1 MTPVELARAHALTAT
16 ARAHQHAEH
25 EFLETLQTTAPI
37 GIGFVDRDCRVVRV
51 NDRLAAM
58 TGQTP
63 DEQIGRSLAEVVPD
77 LWDQIEPIYRRVL
90 DEGEPSL
97 NLEVN
102 GPPPHAGG
110 RPTYALVSYYPVR
123 AGEEVI
129 GIGVI
134 VVDIT
139 DRKESEQAYIALTQA
154 AVGAIAAAVEA
165 RDPYTAGH
173 QRKVSELAA
182 SIASELGLDEHEIEG
197 IRLAASI
204 HDIGKISIPSEIL
217 SKPSSLTATEMSLVR
232 EHSRIGAEIVQGID
246 FPWPIAGMI
255 RQHHER
261 MDGSGYPDGLSGDEI
276 LVGARV
282 IAVADIVDA
291 MASHRPYRPSR
302 GLQDALHQIALE
314 RGTTLDADV
323 VDACVRLFG
332 DGRVDLDE
340 QWTP

>member
-1 MTPVELARAHALTAT
+1 MRPGAPPNAD
-16 ARAHQHAEH
+16 H

-37 GIGFVDRDCRVVRV
+37 GIGFIDRDYRVVRV

-58 TGQTP
+58 LGQTP
-63 DEQIGRSLAEVVPD
+63 EDQIGRSMAELIPD
-77 LWDQIEPIYRRVL
+77 LWDRVEPIYRRVL
-90 DEGEPSL
+90 EQGEPIL
-97 NLEVN
+97 NLEVTVPPLHPG
-102 GPPPHAGG
+102 GPPRYG
-110 RPTYALVSYYPVR
+110 LVSNYPVW
-123 AGEEVI
+123 AGDEVI
-129 GIGVI
+129 GAGVI

-139 DRKESEQAYIALTQA
+139 ERKANEQAYVALTQA

-182 SIASELGLDEHEIEG
+182 AIAGEMGLDDHEIEG

-217 SKPSSLTATEMSLVR
+217 SKPSRLTPTEQSLVR
-232 EHSRIGAEIVQGID
+232 EHAGVGSDIVHGID

-261 MDGSGYPDGLSGDEI
+261 MDGSGYPDGLTSDEI

-282 IAVADIVDA
+282 IAVADVVDA

-302 GLQDALHQIALE
+302 GLEDALRQIESE

-323 VDACVRLFG
+323 VDACMRLFRHG
-332 DGRVDLDE
+332 GIDLDKP
-340 QWTP
+340 WMR